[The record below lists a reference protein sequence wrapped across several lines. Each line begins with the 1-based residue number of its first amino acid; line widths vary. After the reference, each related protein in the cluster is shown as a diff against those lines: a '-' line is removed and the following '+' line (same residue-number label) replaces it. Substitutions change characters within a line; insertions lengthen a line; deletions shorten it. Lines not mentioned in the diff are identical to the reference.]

1 MKTKDEIKGVRNRL
15 ARTDLSM
22 VARLDKVRQVRSA
35 ISNDPLDT
43 I

>member
-1 MKTKDEIKGVRNRL
+1 MKTKDEIKGVRNRR

-35 ISNDPLDT
+35 ISSDT
-43 I
+43 FDAI